1 LRAILGGGG
10 QMWARKGNGV
20 NNDGILNLEK
30 KKRNEETLTF
40 ERRGNMSESM
50 TSGDSFVYVKMNLL

>member
-1 LRAILGGGG
+1 
-10 QMWARKGNGV
+10 MWARKGNGV